1 MHPEPD
7 GCQRNGDAAQAE
19 AVFALYLLLHA
30 DEYAHLPA
38 ITWTVPPTG
47 AGLVG
52 RCTTRVQWWEWVLA
66 LGATETS
73 EQERDGRVYLDAD
86 VKVHGGRVQVSLIA
100 DLGANGEA
108 G

>member
-1 MHPEPD
+1 MQAEPD
-7 GCQRNGDAAQAE
+7 GHQRNGDGAQAE

-52 RCTTRVQWWEWVLA
+52 RCTTRVQWWEWVIA

-86 VKVHGGRVQVSLIA
+86 VKIHGGRVQVSLIA
-100 DLGANGEA
+100 DLGADAKA